1 MSSSV
6 CPLPKSR
13 KRRKHLET
21 TGSVRESQ
29 IERRGGGREGEREP
43 ERESKGEI
51 SRGGKREGGMRREK
65 ERGERGR
72 GRERREKERERGRV
86 LSRHS
91 ILPRER
97 EPLWRGREGVFFS
110 FRQRWYYNPYKGRGE
125 QVLERLKRFREPLDK
140 WHIKRH
146 ILCQWWSI
154 PFLNSK
160 LKRQCTSAAQ
170 HWVCARSLP
179 LPLYLPLT
187 PSLSL
192 SFFVLGTSLLSF
204 SLSITT
210 HSFLPP
216 FLTHSLPPS
225 LLPFPSPL
233 ESLAL
238 ILVAPLLPR
247 IAAA

>member
-51 SRGGKREGGMRREK
+51 SRGGKREGGIRREK

-97 EPLWRGREGVFFS
+97 ESRCEEGGREYS
-110 FRQRWYYNPYKGRGE
+110 F
-125 QVLERLKRFREPLDK
+125 LSD
-140 WHIKRH
+140 
-146 ILCQWWSI
+146 
-154 PFLNSK
+154 
-160 LKRQCTSAAQ
+160 SAD
-170 HWVCARSLP
+170 
-179 LPLYLPLT
+179 T
-187 PSLSL
+187 
-192 SFFVLGTSLLSF
+192 
-204 SLSITT
+204 TT
-210 HSFLPP
+210 HTRAGGSKFWN
-216 FLTHSLPPS
+216 
-225 LLPFPSPL
+225 
-233 ESLAL
+233 A
-238 ILVAPLLPR
+238 
-247 IAAA
+247 